1 MQIYALNGYLYPI
14 EPRLKPALADYVVQ
28 FPYHAN
34 WTPRR
39 AEALSA
45 TIRSPCILIGFSDGA
60 DAAARIA
67 KSNPNVK
74 ALFFHSG
81 LDSGIKL
88 PDSVDF
94 VAYRTTGDRT
104 PTYQQTKRFYWRQRD
119 GVMVE
124 LVPVAFDD
132 PTRFERT
139 FLTPLGHQFHNAIPH
154 LVSAIGEVMKKWS

>member
-1 MQIYALNGYLYPI
+1 MQIYALNGYLYSI

-81 LDSGIKL
+81 LDNGLTIPGSI
-88 PDSVDF
+88 DF

-104 PTYQQTKRFYWRQRD
+104 PTYRQTERFFYRQWG
-119 GVMVE
+119 GVMVQ
-124 LVPVAFDD
+124 LVPDAFDN
-132 PTRFERT
+132 PTRFEKT
-139 FLTPLGHQFHNAIPH
+139 FLKPLNHQFHNAIPH
-154 LVSAIGEVMKKWS
+154 LVKTVKEIVEKWS